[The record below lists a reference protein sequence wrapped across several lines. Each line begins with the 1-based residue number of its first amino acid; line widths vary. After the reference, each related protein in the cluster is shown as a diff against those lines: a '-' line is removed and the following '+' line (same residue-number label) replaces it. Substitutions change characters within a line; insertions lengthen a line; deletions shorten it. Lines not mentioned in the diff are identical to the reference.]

1 MLCSFEV
8 VVVVAV
14 TVVEDDCYCFQL
26 YWVVSMIMIG
36 SGCVVVW
43 LCVFVVWFVLWHV
56 VYGIVYVY
64 FLSKMSKELVEN
76 RNNVY

>member
-14 TVVEDDCYCFQL
+14 TVVEDDCYCFRL

-36 SGCVVVW
+36 SGCVVVCFCCVVCVVACCVW
-43 LCVFVVWFVLWHV
+43 YCICVFFV
-56 VYGIVYVY
+56 
-64 FLSKMSKELVEN
+64 KNE
-76 RNNVY
+76 

>member
-1 MLCSFEV
+1 
-8 VVVVAV
+8 
-14 TVVEDDCYCFQL
+14 
-26 YWVVSMIMIG
+26 MIMIG